1 MRTLSVLFRMLLVVA
16 LLSGSAAAQSGNATV
31 SGTVTDATSALIP
44 GVTIKATNT
53 QTAVVTSTVSNESGA
68 YSFPSL
74 QPGVYRV
81 SAELPGFQTHSYTD
95 VRLGNSQQIRLNVTL
110 QVAGVAQSLE
120 VNVPVDTL
128 LATSSSSVGTVLN
141 ENSVRELPIVG
152 RDALELVNIM
162 AGFREPV
169 DPS

>member
-1 MRTLSVLFRMLLVVA
+1 NFA
-16 LLSGSAAAQSGNATV
+16 
-31 SGTVTDATSALIP
+31 
-44 GVTIKATNT
+44 
-53 QTAVVTSTVSNESGA
+53 
-68 YSFPSL
+68 SL

-81 SAELPGFQTHSYTD
+81 SAELPGFQAHTYTN
-95 VRLGNSQQIRLNVTL
+95 VQLGNSQQIRLNFTL

-141 ENSVRELPIVG
+141 ESSVRDLPIVG

-162 AGFREPV
+162 AGFGEPV
-169 DPS
+169 DPSNSNARTGPNGGFVAGISVSAVNTTRDGIRLKDGRYNVG